1 MGRITKSP
9 TVGTIEVGR
18 REMIEQ
24 IESFPPASDH
34 IPNDGKKVVGGDGEV
49 TAGADGQPSE
59 SHERAYLRRHGN
71 QK

>member
-1 MGRITKSP
+1 
-9 TVGTIEVGR
+9 
-18 REMIEQ
+18 MIEQ

-34 IPNDGKKVVGGDGEV
+34 IADHSKKVVGGDGEV